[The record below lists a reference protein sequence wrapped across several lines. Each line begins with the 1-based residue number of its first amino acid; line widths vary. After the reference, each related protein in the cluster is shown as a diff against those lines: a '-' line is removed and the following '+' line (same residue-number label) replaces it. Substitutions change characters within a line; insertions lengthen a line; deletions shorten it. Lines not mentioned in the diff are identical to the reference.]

1 MYKQKK
7 ILVIIPARGGS
18 KGIKNKNLKKIKG
31 KSLLNILSN
40 VLKKIKI
47 IDDVV
52 ISTDSFK
59 IINDAKKNDIENFIL
74 RSKSLSGDRVDDMP
88 VLKDALQ
95 KHEKLSH
102 KKFDYIVMLQL
113 TSPLRKYIDVEKAIK
128 KTIDGNF
135 NALWTISKIDLKYHP
150 DKQLI
155 KRGKFLEYFSKNA
168 KKVIARQQLN
178 KTYYRNGVAYVF
190 KKNIIEK
197 LKKLPHNTGTYI
209 VNSTQISIDS
219 LEDLKKA
226 EKLI

>member
-7 ILVIIPARGGS
+7 ILAIIPARGGS
-18 KGIKNKNLKKIKG
+18 KGIKNKNLKKIKE

-47 IDDVV
+47 IDDTV

-59 IINDAKKNDIENFIL
+59 IIKDAKKNNIENFIL
-74 RSKSLSGDRVDDMP
+74 RSKKLSGDRVDDMP

-95 KHEKLSH
+95 KYEEISN

-113 TSPLRKYIDVEKAIK
+113 TSPLRNYVDVEKAIK
-128 KTIDGNF
+128 KIIDRNF
-135 NALWTISKIDLKYHP
+135 NALWTISEIDLKYHP

-155 KRGKFLEYFSKNA
+155 KKGEFLKYFSKNA
-168 KKVIARQQLN
+168 KKIIARQQLN
-178 KTYYRNGVAYVF
+178 KTYYRNGVAYIF
-190 KKNIIEK
+190 KKNIVER
-197 LKKLPHNTGTYI
+197 LQKLPQNTGTYI
-209 VNSTQISIDS
+209 VNSHQISIDS